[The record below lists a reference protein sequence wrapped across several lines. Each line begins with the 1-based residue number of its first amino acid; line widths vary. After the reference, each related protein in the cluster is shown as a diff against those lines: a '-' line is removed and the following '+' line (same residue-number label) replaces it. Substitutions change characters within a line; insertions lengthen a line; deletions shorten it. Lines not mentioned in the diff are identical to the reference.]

1 MRIER
6 KFIFIPRTPLGRKL
20 VALRNK
26 AISSGMRL
34 FSEKEVLEKLKRRR
48 GAFMESDDNG
58 IRDK

>member
-1 MRIER
+1 MRLER
-6 KFIFIPRTPLGRKL
+6 EILFVPRSPLGRKL

-34 FSEKEVLEKLKRRR
+34 FSEKEVLEELKRRR